1 MAEEKKVVA
10 FKVVVDNSDLDRS
23 AAAAAERVD
32 ELKEKQKQLDRTT
45 DSGRI
50 AYQKYSAEI
59 KKAQGDLRK
68 YTDLQKKN
76 IIATESAE
84 GSNDQLRAQLSL
96 VTAEYNKLSAE
107 QRENSEAGKA
117 LGNQVAELTAKLKEN
132 ESAVGDN
139 RRNVGNYEEA
149 ISSAI
154 EKNKLSTAFTNEN
167 TEANAGLSAQMEKSA
182 RSATAIAG
190 TFALLSNVIGDNEK
204 AQDALRKVTLAVTA
218 ATVLSNLAKEKGA
231 ILDTIAFAKTKALT
245 VAQSAYNAVIS
256 TGTIAAKALRAALV
270 ATGVGAVVVAVTW
283 IVNKMNSLK
292 EETSGAAEEADR
304 LADALER
311 IRREEQEQA
320 FEVLSRSQ
328 KAELK
333 DLERNI
339 ELRKAQGASELEMA
353 ELNIE
358 LLEKRRLQ
366 LKEIQF
372 DASQGIVNEE
382 KYRDALEE
390 EKDIANDLAIA
401 QIERNKLLKEQRE
414 EQEAYIQQFEE
425 VEEAVPFKFTNVQDI
440 LDEQEA
446 FFESIGMQYENFAE
460 GKVRAEQEAADAIS
474 EMLRKQDEEAEQF
487 FIDNAEREAKRRED
501 IQRTADIA
509 LQYSTQIGQIFADSI
524 TEAGFQAEDFARRLA
539 VLGIDALEKSLLA
552 AIAEITFKQIASKG
566 FAGIATT
573 AILTSVVTGAAN
585 IAKNALSKPVKFEQ
599 GGEYDPFGIDVGGRL
614 HSQGGTKYF
623 GEDGNVIELERGE
636 KMFVTNRKTSSL
648 LKGIAALN
656 MSMGGRGM
664 SGSSSFLADGGFASR
679 GVVDSVNGQFNT
691 AQLASDIVRS
701 LPAFQVS
708 VSEINRVQNRVSVTD
723 SVTSI

>member
-84 GSNDQLRAQLSL
+84 GSNEQLRAQLSL

-149 ISSAI
+149 IRNATGEMKVNSAFTD
-154 EKNKLSTAFTNEN
+154 KNRQANLELQGQMEATARSTA
-167 TEANAGLSAQMEKSA
+167 
-182 RSATAIAG
+182 AIAG
-190 TFALLSNVIGDNEK
+190 GFALLSQLIGDNEK
-204 AQDALRKVTLAVTA
+204 AQNALKVVTLAVAA
-218 ATVLSNLAKEKGA
+218 ATVAANIAKEKGA
-231 ILDTIAFAKTKALT
+231 ILDSIAFAKTKLLTASQAAYNLVIGAGT
-245 VAQSAYNAVIS
+245 VAM
-256 TGTIAAKALRAALV
+256 KAFRAALA
-270 ATGVGAVVVAVTW
+270 ATGIGAV
-283 IVNKMNSLK
+283 IVGITLLISRVKSFTN
-292 EETSGAAEEADR
+292 ETESAADMQKR
-304 LADALER
+304 LNDELER
-311 IRREEQEQA
+311 ERDIIEEVQSFLDDTRSEQISA
-320 FEVLSRSQ
+320 I
-328 KAELK
+328 
-333 DLERNI
+333 ERQI
-339 ELRKAQGASELEMA
+339 ELRKAQGATEVELSGLE
-353 ELNIE
+353 IE
-358 LLEKRRLQ
+358 LLQQKLEFTRQTIQETLTASGQEDRYSAALQAEKQ
-366 LKEIQF
+366 
-372 DASQGIVNEE
+372 IV
-382 KYRDALEE
+382 
-390 EKDIANDLAIA
+390 NDLAIA

-414 EQEAYIQQFEE
+414 EQEAYIQQFAESEE
-425 VEEAVPFKFTNVQDI
+425 VDPFGFTNVQDI

-599 GGEYDPFGIDVGGRL
+599 GGEYDPFGVDVGGRL